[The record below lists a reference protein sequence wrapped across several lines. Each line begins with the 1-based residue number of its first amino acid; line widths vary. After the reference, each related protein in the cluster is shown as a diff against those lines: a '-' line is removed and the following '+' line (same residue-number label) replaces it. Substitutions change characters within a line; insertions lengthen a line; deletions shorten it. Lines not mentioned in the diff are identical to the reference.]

1 MIGLEGGGAVAG
13 RPAKIIIVLGDI
25 PATGHFASMAAV
37 RGPGLA
43 TSDDAAPIF
52 LDLVARCLPAAREGI
67 LVVYP
72 QWQADAA
79 RRLLRL
85 TRAVLDTDQV
95 ASIGLEL
102 PPLACS
108 LVADLLSCS
117 TPYLRLGHL
126 AGLGRRLQKEILAGA
141 RLASVARLEHI
152 ETRLMDHVA
161 SYSPGSGFLA
171 LAAPRAGVERMS
183 GREPLAAVDFR
194 PANPVHLLIAPQGS
208 DYPDFGQELLSVL
221 RPQVVKTVPAQP
233 LGMTFWGTRKHVEFV
248 AFSGHPQA
256 LSHFVRSTRYWLCRW
271 CGEPTSLDV
280 CAVCGMFQGDA
291 GPARP
296 STVRPTGPAPAGA
309 PRAPVRP
316 PAPRVPGRSS
326 FPPGQ
331 GLAAPAPSPAS
342 PRPPAAPRGTPP
354 NGRPTGRRE
363 DAPPGRPG
371 RAPGHDHPPEDRRV
385 AGPPDTAT
393 RGDGVGKAARQS
405 SPHP

>member
-1 MIGLEGGGAVAG
+1 MIGLEGGDAVAG
-13 RPAKIIIVLGDI
+13 GPAKIIIVMGDI
-25 PATGHFASMAAV
+25 PATGHFANMAAV

-43 TSDDAAPIF
+43 ASDDAAPTF
-52 LDLVARCLPAAREGI
+52 LDLVARCLPVAREGI

-85 TRAVLDTDQV
+85 TRVVLDTDQV

-126 AGLGRRLQKEILAGA
+126 AGLGRRLQNEILAGA

-152 ETRLMDHVA
+152 ETSLIDHVA

-171 LAAPRAGVERMS
+171 WAAPRAGVERMS

-208 DYPDFGQELLSVL
+208 DFPDFGQELLSTL

-233 LGMTFWGTRKHVEFV
+233 LGTAFWGTRKHVEFV

-256 LSHFVRSTRYWLCRW
+256 LSHFVRSTRYWVCRW
-271 CGEPTSLDV
+271 CGEPASMDV

-291 GPARP
+291 GPAGP
-296 STVRPTGPAPAGA
+296 STVPVTGPVPASA
-309 PRAPVRP
+309 TRP

-331 GLAAPAPSPAS
+331 GLAAPAPSPAR
-342 PRPPAAPRGTPP
+342 PRPPAAPMGPP
-354 NGRPTGRRE
+354 SNGRSTGHRE

-371 RAPGHDHPPEDRRV
+371 RTPGHEQDRLV
-385 AGPPDTAT
+385 AGPPNIAT
-393 RGDGVGKAARQS
+393 RGDGVAKPSRKS
-405 SPHP
+405 SHNP